1 LDTIELPNEP
11 IEAGYRL
18 STTPHSDT
26 PRPDTPRI
34 LIVDDTPVNV
44 ELIESVLA
52 SAGFRTST
60 SFDGPTAVA
69 TSRAEPPDL
78 ILLDVL
84 MPRESGFE
92 TCARLKS
99 DPATADIPIIFLSS
113 LDDTKSK
120 VTGLKIGGVDYIL
133 KPVHGEELLARVR
146 IHLRIA
152 DVNRRLVLENRTRMD
167 AIRVAQQNILVSP
180 DDCPDAAFGV
190 YYKPLEE
197 VGGDFYDV
205 VTIAN
210 GVFGYFV
217 ADISGHGVSA
227 SFLTAA
233 IKALLRQYAS
243 PMFSPQDTMRGVDAV
258 MRQMLGEEQYLTA
271 SYVQL
276 NRNLGRLSVINAGHP
291 PLILVSASG
300 ETQTLELDSEPLGV
314 FSSTVLQHR
323 DLQMFPGDRFFL
335 YTDGM
340 IESSPGGGRG
350 SGLEALA
357 GACRRHRAAPLADAT
372 PMIVNELWPAT
383 RAAEDD
389 LLLLAVDAC

>member
-1 LDTIELPNEP
+1 MDQRRGPEP
-11 IEAGYRL
+11 LTWDAPANT
-18 STTPHSDT
+18 S
-26 PRPDTPRI
+26 PRNAPRI

-52 SAGFRTST
+52 AEGFCTST
-60 SFDGPTAVA
+60 AFDGPTAVVR
-69 TSRAEPPDL
+69 SRAERPDL

-84 MPRESGFE
+84 MPHESGFE

-113 LDDTKSK
+113 LDDSGSK
-120 VTGLKIGGVDYIL
+120 VTGLKIGGVDYL
-133 KPVHGEELLARVR
+133 SKPVHGEELLARVR
-146 IHLRIA
+146 IHLRIGE
-152 DVNRRLVLENRTRMD
+152 VNRRLVTEHRTQMD
-167 AIRVAQQNILVSP
+167 ALRVAQQGILLSP
-180 DDCPDAAFGV
+180 DDCPEAAFGV

-205 VTIAN
+205 IAIAP

-233 IKALLRQYAS
+233 VKALLRQYAS
-243 PMFSPQDTMRGVDAV
+243 PMFSPADTMRGVDAV

-271 SYVQL
+271 CYAQM
-276 NRNLGRLSVINAGHP
+276 NRNTGRLSVVNAGHP

-300 ETQTLELDSEPLGV
+300 ETRTLELDSEPLGV

-323 DLQMFPGDRFFL
+323 DLQMFPGDRFSL
-335 YTDGM
+335 YTDGL
-340 IESSPGGGRG
+340 IETSAGAGRG
-350 SGLEALA
+350 IGLEALVE
-357 GACRRHRAAPLADAT
+357 ACPRQHRAPLADAASV
-372 PMIVNELWPAT
+372 IVKGLWPDAH
-383 RAAEDD
+383 AAEDD
-389 LLLLAVDAC
+389 LLLMAVDAWR